1 MIEFLDKFEKRMEW
15 IGIVDSIVNRRGRDT
30 SIEGRFQGNDLTNII
45 VSVLL
50 FIMEKTLEENNE
62 CDSGHIEEFLDVI
75 LREHYGLRLNRIE
88 IKELSGYI
96 IRDILQNNGER
107 RTYSAFNYSKN
118 LREEIPIRLISDKI
132 IIEGDSRKLNYMLTN
147 QGYDFLFRTREVDE
161 EIQLT
166 IEQLKLKEYVKR
178 KKFSSA
184 VRQSVEL
191 ITYVRQKKTEVE
203 NFILSVRQ
211 NINDV
216 DIDKYEQLLK
226 DTYSMLD
233 DEYETMSDIRKMTQQ
248 AGEKISEELDNS
260 HQMEEKLAKALQ
272 EIREINHNLGVAIS
286 EQRNL
291 ILNRHNLSDLYMD
304 TIKRS
309 FEYSFVKRFNI
320 AENIIEPL
328 ENFDNML
335 EKCIALLEPLFLPE
349 INKMLGI
356 DQIYNQQMIFKETDA
371 EVAHFINT
379 EEYEDEL
386 ENLRILKISNK
397 HTRITKFLFSEI
409 CKRRKVRL
417 SEIINEL
424 KHNHPNEYVELC
436 QDRQLFGIA
445 FKLFDLE
452 IIRLAEFYSG
462 HNKVIMGASENYNL
476 ERCLLEIE
484 DQIDEIRT
492 ISAIHV
498 MKLEKEITE
507 VVEYEENGMKIR
519 EEINMSDLVFE
530 VVE

>member
-1 MIEFLDKFEKRMEW
+1 MMEFLEKFEKRMEW

-30 SIEGRFQGNDLTNII
+30 RIEGLFQGNDLTNII

-62 CDSGHIEEFLDVI
+62 CDSGHIEEFIEAL
-75 LREHYGLRLNRIE
+75 LKEHYDIKLNRAQ

-107 RTYSAFNYSKN
+107 RTYSVFNYSKN
-118 LREEIPIRLISDKI
+118 VREDIPIRLIVDKI
-132 IIEGDSRKLNYMLTN
+132 VVEGDSRKLNYMLTN

-191 ITYVRQKKTEVE
+191 ITYVRQKKKEVE

-216 DIDKYEQLLK
+216 DIGKYEQLLK
-226 DTYSMLD
+226 GTYSMLE
-233 DEYETMSDIRKMTQQ
+233 DEYETMSDIRKMIQQ
-248 AGEKISEELDNS
+248 AGEKINDELQNS
-260 HQMEEKLAKALQ
+260 HQMEDKLTKSIQ
-272 EIREINHNLGVAIS
+272 EIREINYNLGVAIS

-320 AENIIEPL
+320 EENILEPL
-328 ENFDNML
+328 ENYENML
-335 EKCIALLEPLFLPE
+335 DKCICLLEPLFLPE
-349 INKMLGI
+349 INKILSI
-356 DQIYNQQMIFKETDA
+356 DQIYNQQMIFKEIETDT
-371 EVAHFINT
+371 AHFINT
-379 EEYEDEL
+379 EEYEDEK
-386 ENLRILKISNK
+386 EKQRILDISNK
-397 HTRITKFLFSEI
+397 HIRIARLLFGEI
-409 CKRRKVRL
+409 CKHRKIKL
-417 SEIINEL
+417 SEIIEDL
-424 KHNHPNEYVELC
+424 KEKHPDEYINLSHG
-436 QDRQLFGIA
+436 RLLFGIA
-445 FKLFDLE
+445 FKLFDVE
-452 IIRLAEFYSG
+452 TIQLAEFYSG
-462 HNKVIMGASENYNL
+462 HNKVIMGASENFNL

-484 DQIDEIRT
+484 DQIDG
-492 ISAIHV
+492 ISTLKSINV
-498 MKLEKEITE
+498 MKVENEITE
-507 VVEYEENGMKIR
+507 FIEYEENGMRIR
-519 EEINMSDLVFE
+519 EEVIMSDLFFE